1 MKKLLLTSL
10 AVLCSITGCAE
21 TLPGDDIL
29 AFVRTKLPDDPLKLT
44 GTLKVRTKNGFTQAN
59 LPVQMD
65 LNWGAAAPTAKY
77 NIGKESLTIT
87 WKNDQP
93 AYIFSNDRNTPTS
106 EILGTGITW
115 ADLSF
120 SVLWWPGSKLVDEEK
135 KINRECYVVDVPV
148 PKSGNTMRL
157 WIEKKMGMLLE
168 AQTFDAE
175 KQQIRRMKIKS
186 IKKMDGMWVA
196 KDLEIL
202 DKQSGNKTILQITD
216 LKWEKKEPA
225 AKPEGADGPSATAFD
240 PAGSINRFTFD
251 LYNKLS
257 AGEGNLFIS
266 PYSISSALAMV
277 YGGARGETA
286 EQMNSKLHFGGP
298 EATHPA
304 FSHLRKKLNTIQEKD
319 LVQLSVANSL
329 WPQADY
335 TFLPGYLSLTKAF
348 YGSEIVPVDYK
359 TNTEGARKKING
371 WIEDQTNDRIK
382 DLIPQGMLDPRTR
395 LVLANAIYFKGNWA
409 RQFKKEATTD
419 GPFIIKPGTEVQV
432 PTMMQ
437 TDDFKLAHTETFQ
450 ALELP
455 YEGGD
460 LSMVVLLPSEKDGL
474 AALEKNFSPGL
485 IDRLQFSI
493 CEVMVQLP
501 RFKIE
506 SEFQLSKTLAAM
518 GIPLAFSRT
527 ADFSGMDGSRELY
540 IGAVVHKAFVEVN
553 EEGTE
558 AAAATAALMPLAA
571 SIPQRFIADHPFL
584 FVIRENSTGTILFM
598 GRVMDPSK

>member
-1 MKKLLLTSL
+1 LKKLLLISL

-29 AFVRTKLPDDPLKLT
+29 AFVRTKLPDDPLKLS

-65 LNWGAAAPTAKY
+65 LNWGAATPTAKY

-120 SVLWWPGSKLVDEEK
+120 SVLWWPGSKLIDEEK

-168 AQTFDAE
+168 AQTFDE
-175 KQQIRRMKIKS
+175 KKQQIRRMKIKS

-202 DKQSGNKTILQITD
+202 DKQSGSKTILQITD

-225 AKPEGADGPSATAFD
+225 TAFD
-240 PAGSINRFTFD
+240 PAGSINRFTVD

-257 AGEGNLFIS
+257 AREGNLFLS

-277 YGGARGETA
+277 YGGARGETS

-298 EATHPA
+298 GATHPA
-304 FSHLRKKLNTIQEKD
+304 FSHLRKKLNTIQKKD
-319 LVQLSVANSL
+319 HVQLSVANSL

-335 TFLPGYLSLTKAF
+335 TFLPDYLSLTQTF

-359 TNTEGARKKING
+359 TDTEGARKKING

-382 DLIPQGMLDPRTR
+382 DLIPQGMLNPLTR

-419 GPFIIKPGTEVQV
+419 RPFTIMPGTEVQV

-437 TDDFKLAHTETFQ
+437 TDDFKLAHTETLQ

-474 AALEKNFSPGL
+474 TALEKKFSAGL
-485 IDRLQFSI
+485 IDRLQFSK

-506 SEFQLSKTLAAM
+506 SEFRLSETLAAM
-518 GIPLAFSRT
+518 GMPLAFSRA

-540 IGAVVHKAFVEVN
+540 IGAVAHKAFVEVN

-558 AAAATAALMPLAA
+558 AAAATAVAMKCYGMP
-571 SIPQRFIADHPFL
+571 PQFIANHPFL
-584 FVIRENSTGTILFM
+584 FVIREDSTGTILFM
-598 GRVMDPSK
+598 GRMMDPSK